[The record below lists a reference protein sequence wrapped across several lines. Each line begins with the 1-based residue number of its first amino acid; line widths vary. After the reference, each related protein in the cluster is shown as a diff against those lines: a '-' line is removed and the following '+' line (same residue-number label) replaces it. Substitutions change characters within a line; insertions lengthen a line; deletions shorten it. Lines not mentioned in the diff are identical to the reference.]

1 MSAGTREGRITLPR
15 IGVRSTWPRMSVL
28 LLIIV
33 TALALTLTGCGHQ
46 PASPAAPAANP
57 AEPAS
62 VKIEPVPGARDVDP
76 VGPVSV
82 TAQTGTL
89 IKVVMVNDAGK
100 PVDGVLTPD
109 SKVWHP
115 VVPLGYG
122 RTYTITI
129 TSRGLGGKTATQPVS
144 FSTLTP
150 PNQTK
155 VSLQTTSEAPLAD
168 GATYGVGT
176 VIVAHFDEPITD
188 KAEAER
194 RLVVTASPPAA
205 GSWNWVDDQN
215 AHWRPE
221 RYYAAGTSVAVD
233 AKIYGIQLA
242 PGVFGQQDEHLKFT
256 IGESHVSIADDRT
269 HQVSVYRNGTLVR
282 TMPTS
287 MGMGGAEQV
296 NGRTLSF
303 WTPPGVYTVLDKGNP
318 VVMDSSTFGL
328 PKNSR
333 LGYRETINY
342 ATRIST
348 DGIYLHQLDATVW
361 AQGNTD
367 TSHGCLNLNG
377 DNAKWFYDFSMP
389 GDVVEVR
396 NTGGPPLTLAQNG
409 DWTVPWDQWREGSA
423 LS

>member
-1 MSAGTREGRITLPR
+1 MKPKRFRPIWKTIPA
-15 IGVRSTWPRMSVL
+15 L
-28 LLIIV
+28 LLALLMAA
-33 TALALTLTGCGHQ
+33 ALALTGCAHQSAPTG
-46 PASPAAPAANP
+46 APLPNP

-62 VKIEPVPGARDVDP
+62 LKIEPAPGAHDVDP
-76 VGPVSV
+76 VAPVSV
-82 TAQTGTL
+82 SAQTGTL
-89 IKVVMVNDAGK
+89 TDVAMVNDTGK
-100 PVDGVLTPD
+100 PVAGILTPD
-109 SKVWHP
+109 AKFWHP

-122 RTYTITI
+122 RTYTLTI
-129 TSRGLGGKTATQPVS
+129 TSRGPGGKTATQPVS
-144 FSTLTP
+144 FTTLTP

-155 VSLQTTSEAPLAD
+155 VSFQTTSEAPLAD
-168 GATYGVGT
+168 GATYGVGV

-194 RLVVTASPPAA
+194 RLVVTPSPPAA

-221 RYYAAGTSVAVD
+221 HHYTPGTTVIVD
-233 AKIYGIQLA
+233 AKIYGIPLA
-242 PGVFGQQDEHLKFT
+242 QGVFGQQDEHLKFT
-256 IGESHVSIADDRT
+256 IGESHVSVADDHT
-269 HQVSVYRNGTLVR
+269 HQVSVYRNGSLIR

-287 MGMGGAEQV
+287 MGMGGTQEV
-296 NGRTLSF
+296 DGRTLSF

-377 DNAKWFYDFSMP
+377 DNAKWFYDFSIP

-396 NTGGPPLTLAQNG
+396 NTGGPPLTPAQNG
-409 DWTVPWDQWREGSA
+409 DWTIPWDQWRNGSA
-423 LS
+423 LK